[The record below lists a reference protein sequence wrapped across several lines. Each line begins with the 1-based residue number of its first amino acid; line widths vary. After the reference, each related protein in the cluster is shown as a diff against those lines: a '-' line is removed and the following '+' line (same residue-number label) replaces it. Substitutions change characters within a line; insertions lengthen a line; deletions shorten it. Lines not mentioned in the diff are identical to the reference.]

1 MEHKSRLDK
10 AIAGLTKILERNKGF
25 KNIKLGKE
33 IIRIGNSEPG
43 LWGTIAYLVI
53 ILITP
58 TSLIIYEYAKGREH
72 YFSLIIL
79 TVFLFVFGRNLF
91 ILVRSQNVTALDL
104 QAKRLEVKNL
114 NGIFGTLIPSQQVAF
129 DEMSKIEIVDRST
142 GRLNSWLELT
152 LYKKDG
158 KRVILCS
165 FNDKYPDS
173 FIAGKVRFLFEV
185 IIWMEKKH

>member
-1 MEHKSRLDK
+1 MDRKSRLEK
-10 AIAGLTKILERNKGF
+10 TIAGLAKILERNKGF
-25 KNIKLGKE
+25 KDVNIGKE

-53 ILITP
+53 ILIIP
-58 TSLIIYEYAKGREH
+58 TALIIYEYAKGREH
-72 YFSLIIL
+72 YISLIIL
-79 TVFLFVFGRNLF
+79 ICFLFVFGRSLF
-91 ILVRSQNVTALDL
+91 ILVRSQNVTDLDL
-104 QAKRLEVKNL
+104 RAKRAELNNV
-114 NGIFGTLIPSQQVAF
+114 NGIFGNLIASQQIPF
-129 DEMSKIEIVDRST
+129 NEMSKIEIVERSS

-158 KRVILCS
+158 RRVILCS

-185 IIWMEKKH
+185 IIWMEKSR